1 MLTSNFRLVKSS
13 ASRNFTFACRV
24 FSTGTT
30 KNPAT
35 VSHRSTPKSLPQ
47 SVFRRLS
54 APFKSTLP
62 PNLVSYRE
70 FRRLLPSRTAL
81 PRPKHLKKKISILK
95 VTVASPSPPASGA
108 VPKRKRVTGEMKY
121 YAVRKGYNPG
131 IYTTWKECL
140 GQVTGFK
147 GATCK
152 CYSLLL
158 DVCEKKMG
166 GGPG

>member
-1 MLTSNFRLVKSS
+1 MLTSNFRPVKSTAFKS
-13 ASRNFTFACRV
+13 ACRV

-30 KNPAT
+30 RTPGTA
-35 VSHRSTPKSLPQ
+35 STPTSIPR

-54 APFKSTLP
+54 ASFKFTLRS
-62 PNLVSYRE
+62 NLISYRQLQE
-70 FRRLLPSRTAL
+70 LLPSRSAIPT
-81 PRPKHLKKKISILK
+81 PKYLRKKIRILK

-152 CYSLLL
+152 C
-158 DVCEKKMG
+158 
-166 GGPG
+166 